1 MVWGC
6 GTFGVNTTELSMF
19 YDSFCHDCDLSDVE
33 FDTEHHG
40 KEGGDNCQIVMLSL
54 CRAVRLANPESITI
68 ADVEGTLDTTY
79 ISTFGK
85 GTRTLVSNT
94 NVSMAT
100 EEGEGQGIATVL

>member
-1 MVWGC
+1 
-6 GTFGVNTTELSMF
+6 
-19 YDSFCHDCDLSDVE
+19 
-33 FDTEHHG
+33 
-40 KEGGDNCQIVMLSL
+40 MLSL
-54 CRAVRLANPESITI
+54 CCAVRLANPSITI